1 MLAIDS
7 VPYHGQRFGLDQL
20 PIDEAPEL
28 DAASCTGLARI
39 VMVNGNAA
47 VGLDGVGIHPAI
59 ISREKKRAG
68 CRR

>member
-7 VPYHGQRFGLDQL
+7 VPYHSQRFGLDQL
-20 PIDEAPEL
+20 PLDEAPEL

-39 VMVNGNAA
+39 VMVNGNAT
-47 VGLDGVGIHPAI
+47 VGLNGVGIHAAI
-59 ISREKKRAG
+59 IPRETKDAG